1 MKQATTPRCVHT
13 AIAFC
18 VHNNNSLLTPMAD
31 LIDFAS
37 RAHLRRNDG
46 SFTIVGFGSLVARG
60 RYISR
65 ANPTE
70 FYSHMLLPLI
80 RDSAS
85 LHFAYSNYRPARVF
99 GWQRVFNLA
108 HAGNM
113 RHEGTWQFT
122 GEVASL
128 AFMRNPD
135 AVSHVVL
142 LDVDDDGLAG
152 FLKRESL

>member
-1 MKQATTPRCVHT
+1 LTQATTPRCVHT

-70 FYSHMLLPLI
+70 FS
-80 RDSAS
+80 S
-85 LHFAYSNYRPARVF
+85 LRYQMEHTNDQTTA
-99 GWQRVFNLA
+99 
-108 HAGNM
+108 
-113 RHEGTWQFT
+113 
-122 GEVASL
+122 
-128 AFMRNPD
+128 AFR
-135 AVSHVVL
+135 
-142 LDVDDDGLAG
+142 
-152 FLKRESL
+152 